1 MTRSKS
7 FAKLLPLRKKDSKD
21 LKILQEED
29 QAKYSTNVLY
39 DASLLAE
46 QDFQIGTDPSLR
58 NKLNFEVDPTS
69 VKF

>member
-1 MTRSKS
+1 MFAPYGNFCFISNEGLKSNEVMTRSKS

-46 QDFQIGTDPSLR
+46 RDF
-58 NKLNFEVDPTS
+58 
-69 VKF
+69 

>member
-21 LKILQEED
+21 LKILQEKD

-46 QDFQIGTDPSLR
+46 QDF
-58 NKLNFEVDPTS
+58 
-69 VKF
+69 